1 MSLVDPAS
9 NKDGFATSGLV
20 VRIRVRRAMLALSL
34 GGSMFFFFFLS
45 LFLHAARGLVSG
57 FFWFERA

>member
-34 GGSMFFFFFLS
+34 GGSMFFFFFS
-45 LFLHAARGLVSG
+45 QLVSACSAG
-57 FFWFERA
+57 SCFGVLLV